1 MVTRTPQQT
10 QEGLRKAARLS
21 GLSRNVIAA
30 QKRNMKTFLDEAEGK
45 EKAAVTKKDMTD
57 VGLNPKLTAD
67 LTKYLNM
74 QNKKGRKPIED
85 DFRTTIKAQDKSDVP
100 LVSSSAKKDKP
111 KTSTRGGKVVIS
123 GGRPGGRDDSKKV
136 VKRKTMVRRKRK

>member
-10 QEGLRKAARLS
+10 QAGLRKAARLS

-57 VGLNPKLTAD
+57 VGLNPKLTED

-74 QNKKGRKPIED
+74 QNKKGRKPIEG
-85 DFRTTIKAQDKSDVP
+85 DFRKTIKAQDKPDVP
-100 LVSSSAKKDKP
+100 LVSPTAKKINLKQQLE
-111 KTSTRGGKVVIS
+111 
-123 GGRPGGRDDSKKV
+123 V
-136 VKRKTMVRRKRK
+136 VKLLYLVVELVVALLKKKLRKNNLKVF

>member
-45 EKAAVTKKDMTD
+45 EKAAN
-57 VGLNPKLTAD
+57 LRSQL
-67 LTKYLNM
+67 
-74 QNKKGRKPIED
+74 
-85 DFRTTIKAQDKSDVP
+85 
-100 LVSSSAKKDKP
+100 
-111 KTSTRGGKVVIS
+111 
-123 GGRPGGRDDSKKV
+123 DS
-136 VKRKTMVRRKRK
+136 